1 MIGNKR
7 NFSLTIWD
15 HEDNFLCVLKSA
27 DSDFEGQS
35 YEENFVENI
44 NGEKTLT
51 FSVPMY
57 IFNYKEF
64 IDEEEKIPN
73 RNDKNNFVQNEA
85 WRHIYNEQKI
95 RYIEYNKETN
105 EPDRIEEF
113 VLKNY
118 TESRN
123 GEQKIATCTCESLA
137 VYELGK
143 IGWGITWDTDY
154 VSNYD
159 FQNIEDNLTLDY
171 WMRKLLYK
179 ETNLGRVSSTTECTY
194 LIQGIQL
201 RNDEGYPISD
211 TYSTINGKNEYVIID
226 EPICTTTNSDEYRKY
241 ENLTGW
247 SWEIQAIDP
256 RRLDTKISIST
267 LYEEPV
273 INKYIEVTPNY
284 YKAFSYQ
291 KNIGVNDSEATL
303 LPHPIAE
310 VDYERL
316 EYVTSIKRHLMTAE
330 RSNVFSIIQ
339 NLCEEFS
346 IWAYFIYSYDN
357 SGKII
362 ERKILFKSE
371 AIDEDIKFD
380 FSYGKNLQSCSRI
393 LDSSDLI
400 TKLYVTNTD
409 SALVDGSIL
418 SIQQATANPTGENY
432 IYNFKYFYESGMLTK
447 EENFGFN
454 SDEYKINLHCG
465 KLRNVNNKITNIQKY
480 LSPLYSLQ
488 MELEGDLVVQEG
500 AKTGYI
506 DNIQSIED
514 KIAAIPPGDQ
524 YIKSWSADNTQY
536 NHIGESKTF
545 TITTQVELGECK
557 YINFGRDDILVGQIT
572 TIDHYDPNSEQQIST
587 TTLYGFAPRA
597 FKYDKSWHAGDTAI
611 GDNDTNHF
619 IMLNNNETCRY
630 DYSELG
636 NNQFV
641 KGIYFKTNYISTNYA
656 RLRYKYAP
664 LAYYYLLILDYQN
677 KIKQVNQ
684 KIQEI
689 EQKLLDVEN
698 RILVYELELKNLLKD
713 KNELILQFEK
723 DYKPYI
729 REGYWEP
736 NDYKP
741 ESINKILYTDEIESN
756 FDGFV
761 TTTTALNEMRLNDS
775 LNTYTRY
782 CSLGNAI
789 DIDIDSVNEMITYVP
804 IGGTTTA
811 VTRLKGLNFE
821 LYRSTEGKLLI
832 AISPELIDRYE
843 TYGYDESL
851 YEGTLTYKRINSST
865 TSTTTLHWLEIP
877 NNVKVNDNYIYI
889 SDDNIITSNM
899 KVYGGHSTD
908 ENNLLEQNTDWT
920 YQYES
925 AAYDSQGNRVSIST
939 AYVDDIY
946 YDYSIRIDLKLSN
959 KVNQYLNNPKFTVSY
974 DEETTLQYLYN
985 DAILMSDKYAIP
997 RSEYSISVVDLSSL
1011 NGFEY
1016 YKPKVGQLVP
1026 IWDVEM
1032 GLKNFEGFITSVSF
1046 PLEEK
1051 YNTQIEIT
1059 TYNTKFEDIFQK
1071 LTATVT
1077 SIEYNE
1083 DELNRAADAFEVTT
1097 GAIKTD
1103 VFQKSL
1109 EDNFN
1114 RIQLGNNNEI
1124 TIDRNTGITLR
1135 DADSNNGVKI
1145 IGNGIF
1151 LTEDINKPSENIQW
1165 KTGITGK
1172 GINANAIT
1180 AGNIDTKQVNIW
1192 NASERQVRFVWNEQ
1206 GLFAYGD
1213 KFGANNDP
1221 YTTTSITTEQDLID
1235 YNKFV
1240 KFNQEGLDFTDHDK
1254 SALKLGWTG
1263 LRIQT
1268 QNESLNLN
1276 ADKGLI
1282 LQQWDQNHT
1291 TATTRLELGK
1301 LDDGTLYGLRLRGTD
1316 GNPTL
1321 QSDSLGDLWLHR
1333 NLQVGGSMNSNN
1345 VVQNA
1350 TAGVYGL
1357 ESSAPAK
1364 MQMGFRRGS
1373 DGTIFWD
1380 STPIRFWAGR
1390 QDINSYTTNIHA
1402 TSAEIASATKPSGYN
1417 TLQTGDPTFA
1427 KFKVSANGDIL
1438 ASGIDVGGWVGQGN
1452 SLRSNDFHAILRS
1465 NDYGS
1470 SGDGYPVLAIGKP
1483 NSGADTTYGSNY
1495 NFRVYKSGKLQIG
1508 GNNFIVDSAG
1518 NVTIKAGSINIG
1530 GINTSSSG
1538 TTVNGTVTGT
1548 VGGMTANANGLSF
1561 TSGNYTTAIYK
1572 IANSTSNA
1580 FVAGPTSNPTFKVSG
1595 NGILTASSAIISGKI
1610 TATDGEIGG
1619 WKITSSRLYI
1629 GDGNNR
1635 VSIIPKGNSTT
1646 NDAVILIGNDTA
1658 LTAAANVN
1666 TKFKVSSNGSV
1677 YFHGDIYGYNDSKG
1691 RFVKGLKLADVKL
1704 VTVDGNPISVEINN
1718 GLVIDIV
1725 NG

>member
-15 HEDNFLCVLKSA
+15 HEDNFLCTLKSA
-27 DSDFEGQS
+27 NSEFEGQS
-35 YEENFVENI
+35 YEENFNENI
-44 NGEKTLT
+44 NGEKVLT

-64 IDEEEKIPN
+64 VDEEKTIPN
-73 RNDKNNFVQNEA
+73 RYDKNNFIQNEA
-85 WRHIYNEQKI
+85 WKHIYNEQKI
-95 RYIEYNKETN
+95 RYIEYNEKTN
-105 EPDRIEEF
+105 NPERIEEF

-118 TESRN
+118 TENRN

-143 IGWGITWDTDY
+143 IGWTITWDTDY
-154 VSNYD
+154 VTNYD

-171 WMRKLLYK
+171 WMRKLFYK
-179 ETNLGRVSSTTECTY
+179 ETNLGRVSNTTECTY
-194 LIQGIQL
+194 LLQGLQL
-201 RNDEGYPISD
+201 RNNEGYPISD
-211 TYSTINGKNEYVIID
+211 TYSTIEGKNEYVIID
-226 EPICTTTNSDEYRKY
+226 EPICSSTTDSEYIKY
-241 ENLTGW
+241 KNLTGW
-247 SWEIQAIDP
+247 SWEVIANFENDP
-256 RRLDTKISIST
+256 EKQNCST
-267 LYEEPV
+267 LYEPPV
-273 INKYIEVTPNY
+273 INKFIESSPNY
-284 YKAFSYQ
+284 FIPQSYQ
-291 KNIGVNDSEATL
+291 KRIGESDDTKIL
-303 LPHPIAE
+303 RKHPISNDE
-310 VDYERL
+310 LNEWT
-316 EYVTSIKRHLMTAE
+316 YVTSIKRHLMNEE

-339 NLCEEFS
+339 DLGEQFEV
-346 IWAYFIYSYDN
+346 WPYFIYKYDN
-357 SGKII
+357 KGKIT

-371 AIDEDIKFD
+371 SIDEDIKFD

-409 SALVDGSIL
+409 SALVDGSVL

-432 IYNFKYFYESGMLTK
+432 IYNFKYFLESGMLTK
-447 EENFGFN
+447 EENFGLN

-465 KLRNVNNKITNIQKY
+465 KLRNINNKIINLQKY

-488 MELEGDLVVQEG
+488 MELESDLVIQEG
-500 AKTGYI
+500 AKTGYV

-524 YIKSWSADNTQY
+524 YIKSWSNDNTQY
-536 NHIGESKTF
+536 NHVGESKTF
-545 TITTQVELGECK
+545 TITTHVDLGECK
-557 YINFGRDDILVGQIT
+557 YINFGRDDILIGQIT
-572 TIDHYDPNSEQQIST
+572 TIDHYDPESEQQVNT
-587 TTLYGFAPRA
+587 TTLIGFVPRA
-597 FKYDKSWHAGDTAI
+597 FKYDLNWHSGDAAI
-611 GDNDTNHF
+611 AEDNTSYF
-619 IMLNNNETCRY
+619 TLLNNNTSCRY

-636 NNQFV
+636 NNQFI
-641 KGIYFKTNYISTNYA
+641 KGIYFSNNYITINYS

-664 LAYYYLLILDYQN
+664 LAYYYLLILDYQD

-684 KIQEI
+684 KIDEI
-689 EQKLLDVEN
+689 EKKLLDIQN
-698 RILVYELELKNLLKD
+698 KILVYELELKNILKN

-736 NDYKP
+736 SDYKP
-741 ESINKILYTDEIESN
+741 ESINKIFYTDQIESN

-761 TTTTALNEMRLNDS
+761 TTTTDLREMRLNDS

-782 CSLGNAI
+782 FSLGNAAQI
-789 DIDIDSVNEMITYVP
+789 DVDSVNEMITYIP
-804 IGGTTTA
+804 IGGVTTA
-811 VTRLKGLNFE
+811 VTRLRGLNYE
-821 LYRSTEGKLLI
+821 LYRSSNGELLG
-832 AISPELIDRYE
+832 AISPELIDKYD

-851 YEGTLTYKRINSST
+851 YEGTITYQNINST
-865 TSTTTLHWLEIP
+865 TSTVTLHWIEIP
-877 NNVKVNDNYIYI
+877 NNIKVNENYIYI

-899 KVYGGHSTD
+899 KVYGGHSTN
-908 ENNLLEQNTDWT
+908 ENDLLEQNIDWT
-920 YQYES
+920 YQFES
-925 AAYDSQGNRVSIST
+925 SAFNSDGDRVSLST
-939 AYVDDIY
+939 AYLEDVF

-959 KVNQYLNNPKFTVSY
+959 KVNQYLNTNNPKFTVSY

-985 DAILMSDKYAIP
+985 DAVVMSDKYAMP

-1026 IWDVEM
+1026 IWDIEM

-1059 TYNTKFEDIFQK
+1059 TYNTKFEDVFQK

-1077 SIEYNE
+1077 SVEYNE
-1083 DELNRAADAFEVTT
+1083 NELNRAADAFEATT
-1097 GAIKTD
+1097 GAIKTE

-1124 TIDRNTGITLR
+1124 TIDKNTGITLR
-1135 DADSNNGVKI
+1135 DAESNNGVKI

-1151 LTEDINKPSENIQW
+1151 LTEDINKPTENIQW
-1165 KTGITGK
+1165 KTGITGA

-1213 KFGANNDP
+1213 KFGVTDNPDG
-1221 YTTTSITTEQDLID
+1221 TTNITTEQDLID

-1240 KFNQEGLDFTDHDK
+1240 KFNQEGLDFTDHNR
-1254 SALKLGWTG
+1254 SALKLGWNG
-1263 LRIQT
+1263 LKIQT
-1268 QNESLNLN
+1268 QNESLNLD
-1276 ADKGLI
+1276 AETGLV
-1282 LQQWDQNHT
+1282 LQQWNEVHT
-1291 TATTRLELGK
+1291 SFTTRLELGK
-1301 LDDGTLYGLRLRGTD
+1301 LDSGKLYGLRLRDTN
-1316 GNPTL
+1316 GNTTF
-1321 QSDSLGDLWLHR
+1321 QSDSQGDLWLHR
-1333 NLQVGGSMNSNN
+1333 NFQIGGTINPNN

-1350 TAGVYGL
+1350 NAGVYGL
-1357 ESSAPAK
+1357 EESVPGK
-1364 MQMGFRRGS
+1364 MQMGFRRGA
-1373 DGTIFWD
+1373 DGVIFWD

-1390 QDINSYTTNIHA
+1390 QSLNSYTTNIHA
-1402 TSAEIASATKPSGYN
+1402 TAAEINAAIGKPSDYN
-1417 TLQTGDPTFA
+1417 TLSEGDPTFA

-1483 NSGADTTYGSNY
+1483 TNGPDTTYGSNY

-1508 GNNFIVDSAG
+1508 GDNFVVDYNG

-1530 GINTSSSG
+1530 GINTNSSS

-1548 VGGMTANANGLSF
+1548 VGGMTANADGLSF

-1580 FVAGPTSNPTFKVSG
+1580 FVAGPTNNPTFKVNG
-1595 NGILTASSAIISGKI
+1595 NGILTATGVNISGTI
-1610 TATDGEIGG
+1610 SASTGDIGG
-1619 WKITSSRLYI
+1619 WQIGSNSLYKTSGNAITGLYP
-1629 GDGNNR
+1629 N
-1635 VSIIPKGNSTT
+1635 SSTT
-1646 NDAVILIGNDTA
+1646 DAVIFIGSTNTPNT
-1658 LTAAANVN
+1658 LNTN
-1666 TKFKVSSNGSV
+1666 TKFKVTGNGGV
-1677 YFHGDIYGYNDSKG
+1677 YFHGGIYGWSTNKNTFRQGLNAGTVNLRTDSG
-1691 RFVKGLKLADVKL
+1691 D
-1704 VTVDGNPISVEINN
+1704 PISVEINQ
-1718 GLVIDIV
+1718 GLIIDIR
-1725 NG
+1725 